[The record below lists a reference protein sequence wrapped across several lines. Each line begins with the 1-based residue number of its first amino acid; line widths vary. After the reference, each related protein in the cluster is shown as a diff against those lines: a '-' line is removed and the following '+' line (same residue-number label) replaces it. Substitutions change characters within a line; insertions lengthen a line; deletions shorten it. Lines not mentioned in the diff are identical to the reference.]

1 VHDQTSA
8 GPVGPLQGQRYRFDV
23 TQTAGSLNYTNLVL
37 DYRRYLRVV
46 RPFTLAVRGLHVGRY
61 GGDAEDPRLSEL
73 FIGYP
78 SLVRGYDVNSFDATE
93 CDAVT
98 GACPVFDRLIGSRM
112 LVGSAELR
120 FPLLGAFSGE
130 YRYGPIPIE
139 GFLFADTG
147 VAWTAATR
155 PSFADGDRRFVS
167 SVGAGVRINAF
178 GYVIVQLAGA
188 KPLNRPGS
196 GWRFVFDFAPSF

>member
-1 VHDQTSA
+1 
-8 GPVGPLQGQRYRFDV
+8 
-23 TQTAGSLNYTNLVL
+23 
-37 DYRRYLRVV
+37 
-46 RPFTLAVRGLHVGRY
+46 
-61 GGDAEDPRLSEL
+61 
-73 FIGYP
+73 
-78 SLVRGYDVNSFDATE
+78 
-93 CDAVT
+93 
-98 GACPVFDRLIGSRM
+98 M

-139 GFLFADTG
+139 GFVFADTG

-167 SVGAGVRINAF
+167 SVGGGVRINAF